1 MTRNARLVLVA
12 AAALAVFATAL
23 FAACGDGPDKPPQ
36 ELPPTRTPTTL
47 GTPRPTLAQ
56 PTIPLTAPT
65 PRLGGNVTKISPTHG
80 STVSQASTRTLDPSR
95 PGGLCFEASFEGLE
109 QNSLWF
115 RLRLDEQELTNKM
128 TWVVDSLDNPS
139 AGRGC
144 YAPTEGLPV
153 GLHNAAVAV
162 QNPNSPT
169 EPTKQLVVWAFE
181 VTR

>member
-1 MTRNARLVLVA
+1 MTRSARIILAGAGALVVVL
-12 AAALAVFATAL
+12 TAL

-36 ELPPTRTPTTL
+36 DLPATRTPTSA

-56 PTIPLTAPT
+56 PTIGLAGPT
-65 PRLGGNVTKISPTHG
+65 PRLGGNVTKLSPAHG
-80 STVSQASTRTLDPSR
+80 ATVSQASTRTIDPSR
-95 PGGLCFEASFEGLE
+95 PGGLCFEASFEGLPE
-109 QNSLWF
+109 NSLWF
-115 RLRLDEQELTNKM
+115 RLRLDEQELTTKM
-128 TWVVDSLDNPS
+128 TWVVDSFENPT

-162 QNPNSPT
+162 QNPNSAT

-181 VTR
+181 VR